1 MDMVGW
7 ASCRK
12 HTTYNDILYRSAIPS
27 RKTTRDEANK
37 GTGPFRTTSRLITL
51 PEALTTFGYIVNYM
65 GLLFTCSLLERR
77 ICGGHFRCQK
87 SQNFIWINV
96 IHTSSSDFI
105 PAASVSRDVHTPDIY
120 LHRRPPYKCMMA
132 CQLDG

>member
-12 HTTYNDILYRSAIPS
+12 RTTYNDILYRSAIPS
-27 RKTTRDEANK
+27 RKTTRDEANE

-65 GLLFTCSLLERR
+65 DLLFTCSLLERR

-87 SQNFIWINV
+87 SQCFNGFMQSIRPHPILFQLQVYPEMYIHPIYTYARDLRIN
-96 IHTSSSDFI
+96 
-105 PAASVSRDVHTPDIY
+105 A
-120 LHRRPPYKCMMA
+120 
-132 CQLDG
+132 